1 MDYLSNC
8 MKWRRGEA
16 CHFWPKPIIL
26 HPKRPRSDAPNM
38 IIIMKAYGLR
48 AQWYHCGDIAMT
60 SCLHVYYQA
69 CLGQHL
75 KSHNKS
81 KVCNPKFTSILV
93 DGLVGG
99 LRI

>member
-26 HPKRPRSDAPNM
+26 HPNRPPSDAPNM

-48 AQWYHCGDIAMT
+48 AQWYQQVKKFAIK
-60 SCLHVYYQA
+60 VYIHI
-69 CLGQHL
+69 G
-75 KSHNKS
+75 
-81 KVCNPKFTSILV
+81 
-93 DGLVGG
+93 GLVGG